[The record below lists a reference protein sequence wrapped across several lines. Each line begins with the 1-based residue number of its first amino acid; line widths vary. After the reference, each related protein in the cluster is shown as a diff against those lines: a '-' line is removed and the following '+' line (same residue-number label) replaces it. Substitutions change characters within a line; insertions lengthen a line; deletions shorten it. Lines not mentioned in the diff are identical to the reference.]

1 MYVIVAMSRLVFVD
15 KQTIF
20 RTDNNINMTNLKKIH
35 GAYMT
40 QGHWHMD
47 ENTVKNPY
55 LDEILGDLLPDLS
68 LGQIRGCVPDP

>member
-1 MYVIVAMSRLVFVD
+1 
-15 KQTIF
+15 
-20 RTDNNINMTNLKKIH
+20 
-35 GAYMT
+35 MT
-40 QGHWHMD
+40 QGHWHMH